1 MNSSGAYFVLLKNQ
15 FQWSGT
21 VLSGAFSLSR
31 VESGILGPLQGWLI
45 VKAGPRAVARLG
57 ILLFGSGFIF
67 LSTVNSVTAFYLAFA
82 LMALGS
88 GLGGFLTLV
97 TTLVNWFE
105 ERRAL
110 AIGLATAGMGVGGLA
125 TPIVAWSL
133 TTFGWQ
139 DTSFWS
145 GVVMLL
151 IGLPL
156 TQFYRRSPEEYIHQ
170 SEPEINSNGIA
181 QTEAVSTKLMAFT
194 TRQALRTQ
202 AFWLISLGHA
212 AALTVVSAI
221 TVHLVPH
228 LVQELDFTVKEATI
242 VIAVMNI
249 VMIGSQVV
257 GGLLGDRFNKLVIA
271 AACMGLHSAALLLL
285 AHTTTGWIAYL
296 AASIHG
302 MAWGV
307 RGPQMTAI
315 RADFFGRASFGTIM
329 GFSNVIIMM
338 GMVSGPLLSGII
350 EDTLGS
356 YNMAFNV
363 LAVLTAAGG
372 ALFLMTRRP
381 RAPYEGSYSTE
392 TQ

>member
-1 MNSSGAYFVLLKNQ
+1 MLFMHSSGAYFVLLKNQ

-21 VLSGAFSLSR
+21 VLSGAFALSR

-57 ILLFGSGFIF
+57 ILLFGLGFIF

-110 AIGLATAGMGVGGLA
+110 AIGLATAGMGIGGLA
-125 TPIVAWSL
+125 VPIVAWSL

-139 DTSFWS
+139 HTAFGS
-145 GVVMLL
+145 GIVMLL

-156 TQFYRRSPEEYIHQ
+156 TQFYRRSPRENNHQ
-170 SEPEINSNGIA
+170 SEAEIDSRTTGQPEIISTNSI
-181 QTEAVSTKLMAFT
+181 AFT
-194 TRQALRTQ
+194 TRQALHTQ
-202 AFWLISLGHA
+202 AFWLISFGHA
-212 AALTVVSAI
+212 SALTSVSTM

-228 LVQELDFTVKEATI
+228 LVQELSFTVKEATI

-249 VMIGSQVV
+249 VMIASQVV

-271 AACMGLHSAALLLL
+271 AACMGFHSSALLLL
-285 AHTTTGWIAYL
+285 AHTTSGWAAYL
-296 AASIHG
+296 AASLHG

-307 RGPQMTAI
+307 RGPQMVAI

-329 GFSNVIIMM
+329 GFSNVIIML

-356 YNMAFNV
+356 YKMAFNV
-363 LAVLTAAGG
+363 LAIVTLIGG
-372 ALFLMTRRP
+372 ALFLLTRRP
-381 RAPYEGSYSTE
+381 RVSDGRTI
-392 TQ
+392 

>member
-31 VESGILGPLQGWLI
+31 VESGFLGPLQGWLL

-57 ILLFGSGFIF
+57 ILLFGLGFIF
-67 LSTVNSVTAFYLAFA
+67 LSTVNSVTTFYLAFA

-110 AIGLATAGMGVGGLA
+110 AIGLGTAGMGLGGLA
-125 TPIVAWSL
+125 APIVAWSL

-139 DTSFWS
+139 DTALWS
-145 GVVMLL
+145 GIAMLL
-151 IGLPL
+151 VGLPL
-156 TQFYRRSPEEYIHQ
+156 TQIYRRSPGEYNDQ
-170 SEPEINSNGIA
+170 SETGTGKREFGQTGITTRNSI
-181 QTEAVSTKLMAFT
+181 SFT

-202 AFWLISLGHA
+202 AFWLISIGHA
-212 AALTVVSAI
+212 SALTVVSTM

-228 LVQELDFTVKEATI
+228 LVQELNFTIREAMI

-249 VMIGSQVV
+249 VMIASQVV

-271 AACMGLHSAALLLL
+271 AACMGFHSAALLLL
-285 AHTTTGWIAYL
+285 AHATSGWIAYL
-296 AASIHG
+296 AASLHG

-329 GFSNVIIMM
+329 GYSNVIIMM

-356 YNMAFNV
+356 YKMAFNV
-363 LAVLTAAGG
+363 LAIVTAAGG
-372 ALFLMTRRP
+372 ALFLLTRRP
-381 RAPYEGSYSTE
+381 YLTAEKPYKAV
-392 TQ
+392 